1 PPSPFPPSSFRSH
14 TAEVLAPVL
23 AAGPHAQRRP
33 YDFTAHL
40 ATRDDDLQLHEV
52 GRDAQMPWEQD
63 GRRWHTVDR
72 VGRNSRPCRWDGRI
86 LASIVDRIHELGQFS
101 STNWNARTIVEI
113 SAARKADGWFMHAI
127 TGEEWLLKLKFRVA
141 KRTFQRE
148 ELVSRL
154 DLKPLNDLPD
164 LPVYGSEPRVQC
176 KQLRGP
182 WQEVQLKVH
191 SLDEVDRPAFWEFLS
206 QAVAGFRQFT
216 ERVEQQPE
224 DVMPW
229 KVLGRKWHLSRKGFP
244 PGKKVSWDT
253 TVLEELCELL
263 AETAPSGQ
271 FLWNNQQVVHLCVNG
286 AGEPWATIHTKRPA
300 AVDLVLTGPKNRFAL
315 GRVAQLGHDRQ
326 VETDRPDK
334 DVVKLKFVEAAQ
346 VVSGEL
352 ARFLQEHLRAVLVG
366 AERTTF
372 TRRTSERPS
381 PH

>member
-1 PPSPFPPSSFRSH
+1 
-14 TAEVLAPVL
+14 
-23 AAGPHAQRRP
+23 
-33 YDFTAHL
+33 
-40 ATRDDDLQLHEV
+40 
-52 GRDAQMPWEQD
+52 
-63 GRRWHTVDR
+63 
-72 VGRNSRPCRWDGRI
+72 
-86 LASIVDRIHELGQFS
+86 
-101 STNWNARTIVEI
+101 
-113 SAARKADGWFMHAI
+113 ARKADGWFMHAI

-164 LPVYGSEPRVQC
+164 LLVYGSEPRVQC

-216 ERVEQQPE
+216 ERVEQQPD

-334 DVVKLKFVEAAQ
+334 DMVKLKFVEAAQ
-346 VVSGEL
+346 VVSDEL

-372 TRRTSERPS
+372 TRRASERSS